1 MIITFRVEDRAARLF
16 KLYAKE
22 NNTSVSELLRSKL
35 AECIEKDYKK
45 PEEERKE
52 AEEKKTAI

>member
-1 MIITFRVEDRAARLF
+1 MIITFRVDDKAARLF

-22 NNTSVSELLRSKL
+22 NNTSVSELLRKKL
-35 AECIEKDYKK
+35 TECIEKDYKK
-45 PEEERKE
+45 TEERKE